1 MDPSDIDESI
11 GDLER
16 LILEKGAKIE
26 SLEKKIESLEKLITA
41 IEGQIDDEDYNRIN
55 LTRNIEQIFMT
66 LKKVASKV
74 DIRMDYDLRYEFA
87 PGPKDPRDWE
97 EPPRDGEEPP
107 RDGEE
112 PPRDGEEPPRDGEEP
127 RGAPSPRSRGS
138 PRGRR
143 NRGSLKKRRTT
154 RVANR
159 KRSKNKRGKK

>member
-97 EPPRDGEEPP
+97 EPPRDGEEP
-107 RDGEE
+107 
-112 PPRDGEEPPRDGEEP
+112 